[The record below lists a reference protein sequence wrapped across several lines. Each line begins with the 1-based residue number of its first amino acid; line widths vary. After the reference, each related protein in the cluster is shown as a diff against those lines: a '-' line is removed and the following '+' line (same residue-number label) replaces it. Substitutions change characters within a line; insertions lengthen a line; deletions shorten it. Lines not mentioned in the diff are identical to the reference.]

1 MAEQQRLRS
10 QNFTTRVPRVDFTA
24 QQVQA
29 RGLSELSAN
38 LDRLS
43 NFFLQQAEQKAKI
56 EGAEYGALNAPTRQ
70 QLEDARKDGTD
81 IELVGDKTTV
91 FGRAARQVALETAQN
106 EITYL
111 AKREISSIVVKA
123 KQENAEPAA
132 LADAIDTAIAG
143 YGSAL
148 DETEPALARSF
159 RAKVGIY
166 GNAEYQ
172 TYTKQFLTDA
182 KAQRKA
188 NFAASVEFTL
198 EQLPKFF
205 SAGNPQEGSDVPF
218 DLAKTNEMIAVAKA
232 DLLNQAVNKH
242 FYNRAEVE
250 QLANQFDAAVQG
262 AAKGQL
268 LNAII
273 EAENPYRAFLQ
284 IEENSKNLDPGTKAA
299 LEALTPENR
308 KTAIQDARQAWL
320 NTISDENTQI
330 ELANTLRDRAIKNV
344 EQELHLALF
353 LARDNPEEAKN
364 RFLNAVTEMTKLDSK
379 KASEYRDMLP
389 SDGRGFYFAPATNN
403 QTKFLID
410 ARLMDLDNVLT
421 LTDLDTFLMSGD
433 LSYEDWK
440 TYGATV
446 RERMTAGFTEAV
458 KDIRLRLQLPTAQ
471 FNTGLVSAWKIN
483 TMNKVERAM
492 REARRNSRNPRDF
505 DAMAW
510 LDENY
515 DELAGQEKDDGNKAD
530 LAVLAPFTRVTLEQ
544 KINISQGNPT
554 DQQYYQ
560 GLMDTADRLISEGVT
575 VPGF

>member
-70 QLEDARKDGTD
+70 QLEDARNDGTD

-132 LADAIDTAIAG
+132 VADAIDTVIAG
-143 YGSAL
+143 FGSAL
-148 DETEPALARSF
+148 DETEPTLARSF

-166 GNAEYQ
+166 GNAEYE

-205 SAGNPQEGSDVPF
+205 SAGNPEDGSEAPF
-218 DLAKTNEMIAVAKA
+218 DSAKTLELIQMEKA
-232 DLLNQAVNKH
+232 TLLNQAANKL
-242 FYNRAEVE
+242 FYNRAEIE
-250 QLANQFDAAVQG
+250 QLANQFDAAVQD

-268 LNAII
+268 LSAII
-273 EAENPYRAFLQ
+273 EAENPYRAFLE
-284 IEENSKNLDPGTKAA
+284 IEANSKNLDPGTKAA

-320 NTISDENTQI
+320 NTISDENTQTQ
-330 ELANTLRDRAIKNV
+330 LANSFRDRAIKNV

-364 RFLNAVTEMTKLDSK
+364 RFLNAVTDMARLDAK

-530 LAVLAPFTRVTLEQ
+530 LAALAPFTRVTLEQ

>member
-1 MAEQQRLRS
+1 MAEQRRLQS

-515 DELAGQEKDDGNKAD
+515 DALAGQEKDDGNKAD
-530 LAVLAPFTRVTLEQ
+530 LAALAPFDRQTLEQ
-544 KINISQGNPT
+544 KINISQGDPKN
-554 DQQYYQ
+554 QQYYQ
-560 GLMDTADRLISEGVT
+560 GLMDTADRLINEGVD

>member
-1 MAEQQRLRS
+1 MAEQQRLQS
-10 QNFTTRVPRVDFTA
+10 QNFRTSVPRVDFVA
-24 QQVQA
+24 QQVEA
-29 RGLSELSAN
+29 RGLSQLSSS

-43 NFFLQQAEQKAKI
+43 NFFMQQAEQKARI

-70 QLEDARKDGTD
+70 QLEDAKATGKD

-91 FGRAARQVALETAQN
+91 FGRAARQVALETAS
-106 EITYL
+106 EEMTYL
-111 AKREISSIVVKA
+111 AKRDISGIVL
-123 KQENAEPAA
+123 NAQDSNVEPAA
-132 LADAIDTAIAG
+132 VADAIDTVIAG

-148 DETEPALARSF
+148 DETEPTLARSF

-166 GNAEYQ
+166 GNAEYE

-182 KAQRKA
+182 KAQRKSQ
-188 NFAASVEFTL
+188 FATGVEFIL
-198 EQLPKFF
+198 KGLPKYF
-205 SAGNPQEGSDVPF
+205 SAGNPEDGSEAPF
-218 DLAKTNEMIAVAKA
+218 DAAKTLELIQMEKA
-232 DLLNQAVNKH
+232 TLLNQAANKL
-242 FYNRAEVE
+242 FYNRAEIE
-250 QLANQFDAAVQG
+250 QLANQFDAAVQD

-268 LNAII
+268 LSAII
-273 EAENPYRAFLQ
+273 EADEPYRAFLE
-284 IEENSKNLDPGTKAA
+284 IEANSKNLDPGTRAA

-330 ELANTLRDRAIKNV
+330 ERNNRIRDRAIKNL
-344 EQELHLALF
+344 EQRLNLALF
-353 LARDNPEEAKN
+353 LAVDNPDQAKN
-364 RFLNAVTEMTKLDSK
+364 SFLNAVKEMASLDAD
-379 KASEYRDMLP
+379 KARQYRDMLP
-389 SDGRGFYFAPATNN
+389 SDGKGFYFAPFTNN
-403 QTKFLID
+403 KTKLLLES
-410 ARLMDLDNVLT
+410 RMQDLDNQLT

-433 LSYEDWK
+433 LSFADWK
-440 TYGATV
+440 SYSETV
-446 RERMTAGFTEAV
+446 RTRMSDRFTEAV

-492 REARRNSRNPRDF
+492 REARRNSTNQRDF
-505 DAMAW
+505 DPMAW

-515 DELAGQEKDDGNKAD
+515 DAIAGQEKDDGNKAD
-530 LAVLAPFTRVTLEQ
+530 LAALAPFTRVTLEQ